1 MSTNDLNMNGVAIVT
16 PFPASIRPTDATTR
30 CLMAITCFRSSSV
43 DCGDKAGHT
52 CRPNSFA
59 ILQFLFLEDNDNDVS
74 FTFSWSSLVDDDG
87 TEAGVV
93 VVVVDDNALVCKP

>member
-30 CLMAITCFRSSSV
+30 CLMAITCFCSSSV
-43 DCGDKAGHT
+43 ACGDKAGHT

-59 ILQFLFLEDNDNDVS
+59 ILQFLFLEDNDVS
-74 FTFSWSSLVDDDG
+74 FTFSWSSLVDADG
-87 TEAGVV
+87 TDAG
-93 VVVVDDNALVCKP
+93 VVVDDNALMLCKP